1 MKKEERITRDILESI
16 GGKQNVQRIAH
27 CMTRLRL
34 ALKDD
39 TQANIDDLKKIDG
52 VMGVIEDDTLQIVI
66 GPGTVNK
73 VAAKMGNIVE
83 LSIGEEAEIDEENLN
98 IDEKARLNI
107 ANIIKKKQTP

>member
-39 TQANIDDLKKIDG
+39 AQANIDDLKKIDG
-52 VMGVIEDDTLQIVI
+52 VMGVIEDDTLQIII

-73 VAAKMGNIVE
+73 GAAKMGNVDGM
-83 LSIGEEAEIDEENLN
+83 SIDEDAEMNVGS
-98 IDEKARLNI
+98 ISY
-107 ANIIKKKQTP
+107 